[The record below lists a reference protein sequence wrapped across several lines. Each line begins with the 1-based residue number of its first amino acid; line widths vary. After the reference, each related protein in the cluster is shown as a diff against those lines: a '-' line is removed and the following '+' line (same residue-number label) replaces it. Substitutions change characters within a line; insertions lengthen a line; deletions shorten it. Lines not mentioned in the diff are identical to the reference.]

1 MQVNIFHD
9 NSTATFTYVVV
20 DESTKK
26 CGIIDSVLDYD
37 QFSGTVSYANA
48 DKIIT
53 FVKENQLETEWILE
67 THVHADHITA
77 AHYLQEQLGGK
88 IAMGSGIKHVL
99 EYWVPKFEVAAD
111 TPQDG
116 SQYDVLFD
124 EGDTFNIG
132 NLPVTVWHTP
142 GHTPACASYLIENSI
157 FVGDTIFAPH
167 LGTARCDFPG
177 GSAKQLFDT
186 VKRFYTLADET
197 IVYLGNESDL
207 FALAEDLP
215 DTEDLLDSEDD
226 APIIKLINAM
236 LGEAIKEGASDI
248 HIETFENQLVVRF
261 RVDGVLREILKPNR
275 KMSSMLVSRIKVM
288 AKLDIAE
295 KRVPQDGRISLKI
308 AGRAVDV
315 RVSTMPS
322 SHGER
327 VVLRLLDK
335 NNARLNLEDLGMTE
349 ANRDVFSELIRK
361 PHGIILVTGPTGSG
375 KSTTLYAGL
384 TEINSKDRNI
394 LTVEDPIEFDLQG
407 IGQTQVNTRVDMT
420 FARGLRAIL
429 RQDPDVVMIGEIRD
443 LETAQIAVQAS
454 LTGHLVLSTLHTNTA
469 AGAITRLE
477 DMGIESFLLSSSLLA
492 VLSQRLVRTLCND
505 CKQPH
510 EATTTECEVLGIST
524 PRTIYSPGDCVSCN
538 HTGYRGRTGIHELL
552 KVDDSVREIMHSGK
566 GEQAIEKHIRAHT
579 PSIRGDGIDKVLSG
593 ETSLEEVL
601 RVTREE

>member
-37 QFSGTVSYANA
+37 QFSATVSYANA

-77 AHYLQEQLGGK
+77 AHYLQEHLGGK

-197 IVYLGNESDL
+197 IVYLGHDYPKAGDE
-207 FALAEDLP
+207 P
-215 DTEDLLDSEDD
+215 
-226 APIIKLINAM
+226 
-236 LGEAIKEGASDI
+236 
-248 HIETFENQLVVRF
+248 
-261 RVDGVLREILKPNR
+261 
-275 KMSSMLVSRIKVM
+275 M
-288 AKLDIAE
+288 A
-295 KRVPQDGRISLKI
+295 
-308 AGRAVDV
+308 
-315 RVSTMPS
+315 
-322 SHGER
+322 
-327 VVLRLLDK
+327 
-335 NNARLNLEDLGMTE
+335 
-349 ANRDVFSELIRK
+349 
-361 PHGIILVTGPTGSG
+361 
-375 KSTTLYAGL
+375 STT
-384 TEINSKDRNI
+384 
-394 LTVEDPIEFDLQG
+394 
-407 IGQTQVNTRVDMT
+407 
-420 FARGLRAIL
+420 
-429 RQDPDVVMIGEIRD
+429 IGESRQHNKQIQTGTELEEFVSKREARD
-443 LETAQIAVQAS
+443 
-454 LTGHLVLSTLHTNTA
+454 NK
-469 AGAITRLE
+469 
-477 DMGIESFLLSSSLLA
+477 LA
-492 VLSQRLVRTLCND
+492 VPKLLLPALQANMRNGQFGAPSDQGQQFIKIPVN
-505 CKQPH
+505 
-510 EATTTECEVLGIST
+510 VL
-524 PRTIYSPGDCVSCN
+524 
-538 HTGYRGRTGIHELL
+538 
-552 KVDDSVREIMHSGK
+552 
-566 GEQAIEKHIRAHT
+566 
-579 PSIRGDGIDKVLSG
+579 
-593 ETSLEEVL
+593 
-601 RVTREE
+601 

>member
-197 IVYLGNESDL
+197 IVYLGHDY
-207 FALAEDLP
+207 P
-215 DTEDLLDSEDD
+215 
-226 APIIKLINAM
+226 
-236 LGEAIKEGASDI
+236 
-248 HIETFENQLVVRF
+248 
-261 RVDGVLREILKPNR
+261 KPGDEP
-275 KMSSMLVSRIKVM
+275 M
-288 AKLDIAE
+288 AA
-295 KRVPQDGRISLKI
+295 
-308 AGRAVDV
+308 
-315 RVSTMPS
+315 
-322 SHGER
+322 
-327 VVLRLLDK
+327 
-335 NNARLNLEDLGMTE
+335 
-349 ANRDVFSELIRK
+349 
-361 PHGIILVTGPTGSG
+361 
-375 KSTTLYAGL
+375 TT
-384 TEINSKDRNI
+384 
-394 LTVEDPIEFDLQG
+394 
-407 IGQTQVNTRVDMT
+407 
-420 FARGLRAIL
+420 
-429 RQDPDVVMIGEIRD
+429 IGESRQHNRQIQTETELEEFVSKREARD
-443 LETAQIAVQAS
+443 NS
-454 LTGHLVLSTLHTNTA
+454 
-469 AGAITRLE
+469 
-477 DMGIESFLLSSSLLA
+477 LA
-492 VLSQRLVRTLCND
+492 VPKLLLPALQANMRNGQFGAPSDQGQQFVKIPVN
-505 CKQPH
+505 
-510 EATTTECEVLGIST
+510 VL
-524 PRTIYSPGDCVSCN
+524 
-538 HTGYRGRTGIHELL
+538 
-552 KVDDSVREIMHSGK
+552 
-566 GEQAIEKHIRAHT
+566 
-579 PSIRGDGIDKVLSG
+579 
-593 ETSLEEVL
+593 
-601 RVTREE
+601 